1 MDRES
6 DRKGHAEPDGAGIGG
21 RLVAGGAK
29 SAQRLA
35 EAAGIDR
42 AVESAVEEAIVR
54 AVENEATERALA
66 RIINGPIITQ
76 AVAEALRSQAVEEAV
91 IETVESEMVD
101 RVWAKILESDETELL
116 IQRIAESPEIR
127 DAIASQGVGL
137 ITDIGIEIRALTA
150 RLDDWVEAK
159 LARLFRNR
167 DPRTEK
173 TERAGFFTRALS
185 IGLDALI
192 VNFIVAITV
201 ALVQAL
207 LRSFGFDSGW
217 LQSDALTLTAGF
229 WFVVSSLYLFSFWNL
244 AGQTPA
250 MRFLSIRIEKDGDWR
265 LTGRTAFV
273 RLVGFWLSVI
283 PFGLGFIG
291 ALLRPDRRA
300 FDDRMAETAV
310 FFVDPVL
317 PGSPHDKMPE
327 ERRDRYERQPHQ
339 VVPEDEASVETE
351 ASLIR

>member
-1 MDRES
+1 MDRGF
-6 DRKGHAEPDGAGIGG
+6 DRPEETGGIGG
-21 RLVAGGAK
+21 RLVSGGAK
-29 SAQRLA
+29 GAQRLA

-42 AVESAVEEAIVR
+42 AVEAAVEEAIVR

-66 RIINGPIITQ
+66 RIINGPVITQ

-101 RVWAKILESDETELL
+101 RIWARILHSDETELL

-137 ITDIGIEIRALTA
+137 ITDIGIEIRAVTA
-150 RLDDWVEAK
+150 RLDDWVESK
-159 LARLFRNR
+159 LANLLKR

-173 TERAGFFTRALS
+173 TERAGFFTRALA

-192 VNFIVAITV
+192 VNFLLAFSIALFQAVTSALGLNFDGLGFESLTIT
-201 ALVQAL
+201 ASL
-207 LRSFGFDSGW
+207 
-217 LQSDALTLTAGF
+217 
-229 WFVVSSLYLFSFWNL
+229 WFLGSSLYLFSFWNL

-250 MRFLSIRIEKDGDWR
+250 MRFLSIRIEKQGDWR
-265 LTGRTAFV
+265 LTGRTAFI
-273 RLVGFWLSVI
+273 RLVGFWLATI

-300 FDDRMAETAV
+300 FDDRLADTAV

-317 PGSPHDKMPE
+317 PGSPHDKLPE
-327 ERRDRYERQPHQ
+327 QRSSRYERQTSQ
-339 VVPEDEASVETE
+339 ESVEDVE
-351 ASLIR
+351 ENADRLG

>member
-1 MDRES
+1 MDRGSQRQPGS
-6 DRKGHAEPDGAGIGG
+6 DGGRFGG

-42 AVESAVEEAIVR
+42 AVESAIEEAIVR

-101 RVWAKILESDETELL
+101 RVWARILQSDETELL

-137 ITDIGIEIRALTA
+137 ITDIGMEVRAVTA
-150 RLDDWVEAK
+150 RVDDWVEAK
-159 LARLFRNR
+159 LAKLLKR
-167 DPRTEK
+167 DPRAER

-185 IGLDALI
+185 IGIDALI
-192 VNFIVAITV
+192 VNFLLAFTIALFQAVTSALGLDFKGLGFESITI
-201 ALVQAL
+201 
-207 LRSFGFDSGW
+207 
-217 LQSDALTLTAGF
+217 TASL
-229 WFVVSSLYLFSFWNL
+229 WFLGSSLYLFSFWNL

-265 LTGRTAFV
+265 LSARTAFV
-273 RLVGFWLSVI
+273 RLVGFWLATI

-291 ALLRPDRRA
+291 ALVRPDRRA
-300 FDDRMAETAV
+300 FDDHVADTAV

-317 PGSPHDKMPE
+317 PGAPHDKLPE
-327 ERRDRYERQPHQ
+327 QPRDRYERQPFQ
-339 VVPEDEASVETE
+339 LPDQ
-351 ASLIR
+351 

>member
-1 MDRES
+1 M
-6 DRKGHAEPDGAGIGG
+6 
-21 RLVAGGAK
+21 AGGARG
-29 SAQRLA
+29 AQRLA
-35 EAAGIDR
+35 AVAGIDR
-42 AVESAVEEAIVR
+42 AVESAIEEAIVR

-137 ITDIGIEIRALTA
+137 ITDIGIEIRAIAA
-150 RLDDWVEAK
+150 RVDDWVETKLAK
-159 LARLFRNR
+159 LLRK
-167 DPRTEK
+167 DPRAEK
-173 TERAGFFTRALS
+173 TDRAGFFTRALS
-185 IGLDALI
+185 IALDAVI
-192 VNFIVAITV
+192 VNFIVALTV
-201 ALVQAL
+201 ALVSAL
-207 LRSFGFDSGW
+207 LRTLGIDTRWLESG
-217 LQSDALTLTAGF
+217 ALTLTATF
-229 WFVVSSLYLFSFWNL
+229 WFAASSLYLFSFWNL

-265 LTGRTAFV
+265 LTARTAFI
-273 RLVGFWLSVI
+273 RLIGFWLSVI

-300 FDDRMAETAV
+300 FDDRLADTAV

-339 VVPEDEASVETE
+339 VPVE
-351 ASLIR
+351 

>member
-1 MDRES
+1 MERRSES
-6 DRKGHAEPDGAGIGG
+6 EKGQEGDGGRLGG

-42 AVESAVEEAIVR
+42 AVESAIEEAIVR

-101 RVWAKILESDETELL
+101 RVWARILQSDETELL

-137 ITDIGIEIRALTA
+137 ITDIGIEVRALTA
-150 RLDDWVEAK
+150 RLDDWFEAK
-159 LARLFRNR
+159 LAKLLKR
-167 DPRTEK
+167 DPRAEK
-173 TERAGFFTRALS
+173 TERAGFFTRALA
-185 IGLDALI
+185 IGIDALI
-192 VNFIVAITV
+192 VNFVLAFSIALFQAVTSALGLNFDGLGFESITI
-201 ALVQAL
+201 
-207 LRSFGFDSGW
+207 
-217 LQSDALTLTAGF
+217 TAGL
-229 WFVVSSLYLFSFWNL
+229 WFLGSSIYLFSFWNL

-273 RLVGFWLSVI
+273 RLVGFWLATI

-300 FDDRMAETAV
+300 FDDHLADTAV

-327 ERRDRYERQPHQ
+327 ERKDRYERQPFQ
-339 VVPEDEASVETE
+339 DFQEPSA
-351 ASLIR
+351 